1 MLKNQG
7 RNKKTVLT
15 RTGELTFY
23 RTILMPADEDSRK
36 KLSELQ
42 VAKGVCPLDIAL
54 RLDKIPFKITPGMMC
69 DIAKEAVRASSY
81 ERATEMIIEHYN
93 VKNISVK
100 TVRDVTNYI
109 GALVYSDDCERATV
123 AVAEKDAKFDK
134 RKKSRKPEDIL
145 YIEMDGAMVNTR
157 EKNESEKKSSW
168 KECKIGMAFL
178 NEDLD
183 VRKSKNGEELRRIK
197 KKRFVGYIGN
207 YKKFEDLILGLAARF
222 DYKKRTKIVVISD
235 GADWIHTIVTDL
247 FPDAVHILDLA
258 HVKEHICDF
267 AKNNI
272 SPEKDRESWISS
284 IYTLLDEGNTEGIL
298 SKLEQ
303 YKGRENDGGKLYTY
317 IDNHKT
323 SMNYKEYRE
332 KGYFV
337 GSGASE
343 SANKYVMQNR
353 MKLEG
358 MRWNIETGQGMLA
371 LKTRYEGR
379 CWDEVQ
385 SIVEKSFGL

>member
-1 MLKNQG
+1 MKNQG

-15 RTGELTFY
+15 RSGEITFY
-23 RTILMPADEDSRK
+23 RTILMPADEESK
-36 KLSELQ
+36 HKLSEMQ
-42 VAKGVCPLDIAL
+42 DAKGVCPLDSAL

-69 DIAKEAVRASSY
+69 DIAKEAVRAPSY
-81 ERATEMIIEHYN
+81 ERATEIILEHYN
-93 VKNISVK
+93 VKKISVK

-109 GALVYSDDCERATV
+109 GALVYSDDCKRADI
-123 AVAEKDAKFDK
+123 AMSEKDRKFDK

-157 EKNESEKKSSW
+157 EKNGNGKQSSW

-178 NEDLD
+178 NEDLET
-183 VRKSKNGEELRRIK
+183 RISRSGEERRRIK
-197 KKRFVGYIGN
+197 KKRFVGHIGN
-207 YKKFEDLILGLAARF
+207 YKKFEDLMLGLAARF
-222 DYKKRTKIVVISD
+222 EYKKRAGIVVISD
-235 GADWIHTIVTDL
+235 GADWIHTIVTEL
-247 FPDAVHILDLA
+247 FPNAVHIIDLA

-272 SPEKDRESWISS
+272 TSEEERKSWIGSM
-284 IYTLLDEGNTEGIL
+284 YTLLDEGNIEKIL

-303 YKGRENDGGKLYTY
+303 YKGAENDGGKLYTY

-323 SMNYKEYRE
+323 SMNYKEYRD

>member
-1 MLKNQG
+1 MLRNQG

-15 RTGELTFY
+15 RNGEITFY
-23 RTILMPADEDSRK
+23 RTILMPADKDSKLR
-36 KLSELQ
+36 LSELQ
-42 VAKGVCPLDIAL
+42 DAKGVCPLDIAL

-69 DIAKEAVRASSY
+69 DIAKEAVRAPSY
-81 ERATEMIIEHYN
+81 ERATEMIVEHYN
-93 VKNISVK
+93 VKSISVK

-109 GALVYSDDCERATV
+109 GALVYSDDCERAAV
-123 AVAEKDAKFDK
+123 AVAEKDTKFDK
-134 RKKSRKPEDIL
+134 RKKNRRSEDIL

-157 EKNESEKKSSW
+157 EKNESEKLSSW

-178 NEDLD
+178 NEDLETG
-183 VRKSKNGEELRRIK
+183 KSKNGEERRRIK
-197 KKRFVGYIGN
+197 KKRFVGHIGN
-207 YKKFEDLILGLAARF
+207 YKKFEDLMLGLAARF
-222 DYKKRTKIVVISD
+222 DYKKRANIVVISD

-247 FPDAVHILDLA
+247 FPNAIHILDLA

-272 SPEKDRESWISS
+272 TPERERESWIRS
-284 IYTLLDEGNTEGIL
+284 IYSLLEEGDTEGIL
-298 SKLEQ
+298 SELEQ
-303 YKGRENDGGKLYTY
+303 YRDSESDGGKLYNY
-317 IDNHKT
+317 IYNHKT
-323 SMNYKEYRE
+323 SMNYREYRE

>member
-1 MLKNQG
+1 MKNQG

-15 RTGELTFY
+15 RSGEITFY
-23 RTILMPADEDSRK
+23 RTILMPADEESRH
-36 KLSELQ
+36 KLSEMQ
-42 VAKGVCPLDIAL
+42 DAKGVCPLDIAL
-54 RLDKIPFKITPGMMC
+54 KLDKIPFKITPGMMC
-69 DIAKEAVRASSY
+69 DIAKEAVRAPSY
-81 ERATEMIIEHYN
+81 ERATEMILEHYN
-93 VKNISVK
+93 VKKISVK

-109 GALVYSDDCERATV
+109 GALVYSDDCKRADI
-123 AVAEKDAKFDK
+123 AISEKDRKFDK
-134 RKKSRKPEDIL
+134 RKKSRKQEDIL

-157 EKNESEKKSSW
+157 EKNESDKQSSW

-178 NEDLD
+178 NEDLET
-183 VRKSKNGEELRRIK
+183 RISKSGEERRRIK
-197 KKRFVGYIGN
+197 KKRFVGHIGN
-207 YKKFEDLILGLAARF
+207 YKKFEDLMLGLAARF
-222 DYKKRTKIVVISD
+222 DYKKRARIVVISD
-235 GADWIHTIVTDL
+235 GADWIHTIVTEL
-247 FPDAVHILDLA
+247 FPNAVHIIDLA

-272 SPEKDRESWISS
+272 TSEEERKSWIGS
-284 IYTLLDEGNTEGIL
+284 IYKLLDEGDIERIL
-298 SKLEQ
+298 SKLER
-303 YKGRENDGGKLYTY
+303 YKGTENDGGKLYTY

-323 SMNYKEYRE
+323 SMNYKEYRD